1 MVLATVIDKRY
12 LRAGTTAEILH
23 RRAYELLL
31 ELIQNYIR
39 RNHPKHQ
46 ALIVMDDTDKS
57 LNRAIAMQHSLFQR
71 VGNRNTAF
79 PDIVEYPFFTR
90 SELSNGVQLADQLA
104 YNVYRA
110 FRYEDLAYPYF
121 DRMLPHFDQSRD
133 GAVPHGLKVWPDDSP
148 LVAMGQTAWAEHKRK
163 ALSPEGN

>member
-1 MVLATVIDKRY
+1 M
-12 LRAGTTAEILH
+12 
-23 RRAYELLL
+23 LL